1 MTTLGQSQMNVMPEA
16 AENEKPLLD
25 ICRAAPRTVARSVF
39 FATSS
44 TSSATG
50 SVFSSC
56 PLLKTA
62 DFQRFYLSLRGIFT
76 TRSAKSTTRSRKA
89 ACHSRRLTATV
100 QESSAAAYELYA
112 VFRRCVQFIRKPA
125 LLRKDFT
132 HASRNRVQ
140 FARNFPS
147 PIPSN
152 GRKAHRYR
160 KTHAAKNDV
169 R

>member
-1 MTTLGQSQMNVMPEA
+1 MRNLRQISTKIMLKTSKDEKLQESKTKVMLMI

-25 ICRAAPRTVARSVF
+25 ICRAAPRTVARSAF
-39 FATSS
+39 FATGSTSSATGS

-132 HASRNRVQ
+132 HASRNCVQ
-140 FARNFPS
+140 FAR
-147 PIPSN
+147 
-152 GRKAHRYR
+152 
-160 KTHAAKNDV
+160 
-169 R
+169 